1 MKLPREALSRLYNKF
16 KAAID
21 GIIVG
26 LKTDRSI
33 RVQWLIAIAVLVIF
47 FVIGIEPSDWL
58 WVILLAGLVVAIEHI
73 NSAIEELADFVEPQ
87 YSEHIKRIKDFS
99 SAAVFI
105 LSITS
110 AIVGLIILFKY
121 L

>member
-1 MKLPREALSRLYNKF
+1 MKLPQEALKKLVNKF

-21 GIIVG
+21 GIVVG
-26 LKTDRSI
+26 IKTDRSI
-33 RVQWLIAIAVLVIF
+33 RVQWLIAVGVIIVF
-47 FVIGIEPSDWL
+47 CVVGIELHDWL
-58 WVILLAGLVVAIEHI
+58 WIILCIGLVVSVEHI
-73 NSAIEELADFVEPQ
+73 NSAIEELADFVEPK

-105 LSITS
+105 LSIAST
-110 AIVGLIILFKY
+110 IIGFIILFKY

>member
-1 MKLPREALSRLYNKF
+1 MKLPREALKRFVKKF

-33 RVQWLIAIAVLVIF
+33 RVQWLIAVAVIAVFYLVR
-47 FVIGIEPSDWL
+47 IEPADWL
-58 WVILLAGLVVAIEHI
+58 WIVFCIGLVVSVEHI

-110 AIVGLIILFKY
+110 TLIGLFILFKY

>member
-1 MKLPREALSRLYNKF
+1 MKLPQEALKRLVNKF

-33 RVQWLIAIAVLVIF
+33 RVQWLIAIAVILV
-47 FVIGIEPSDWL
+47 FVILGIDPIDWM
-58 WVILLAGLVVAIEHI
+58 WIILCIGIVVSVEHI
-73 NSAIEELADFVEPQ
+73 NSAIEELADFVEPK

-105 LSITS
+105 LSIASTL
-110 AIVGLIILFKY
+110 IGLIILLKY

>member
-1 MKLPREALSRLYNKF
+1 MKLHREALIRLVNKF
-16 KAAID
+16 KAAVD
-21 GIIVG
+21 GIVIG

-33 RVQWLIAIAVLVIF
+33 RVQWLIASVVFAIFWLVK
-47 FVIGIEPSDWL
+47 IEPADWL
-58 WVILLAGLVVAIEHI
+58 WIVLCIGLVVSIEHI
-73 NSAIEELADFVEPQ
+73 NSAIEELADFVEPK

-110 AIVGLIILFKY
+110 TVIGLIILLKY
-121 L
+121 I

>member
-1 MKLPREALSRLYNKF
+1 MKLPREASSRLFNKF

-33 RVQWLIAIAVLVIF
+33 RFQWLIAIAVFAVFFLV
-47 FVIGIEPSDWL
+47 GIELSDWL
-58 WVILLAGLVVAIEHI
+58 WIILCTGMVVSIEHI
-73 NSAIEELADFVEPQ
+73 NSAIEELADFVEPK

-110 AIVGLIILFKY
+110 AIVGLIILLKY

>member
-1 MKLPREALSRLYNKF
+1 MKLPREALKRLIKKF

-33 RVQWLIAIAVLVIF
+33 RFQWLIAIAVIGVFYLVD
-47 FVIGIEPSDWL
+47 VEPADWL
-58 WVILLAGLVVAIEHI
+58 WIVFCIGMVVSIEHI

-110 AIVGLIILFKY
+110 TVIGLVILLKY
-121 L
+121 I

>member
-1 MKLPREALSRLYNKF
+1 MKLSQEALKKFVKKF

-21 GIIVG
+21 GIIIG
-26 LKTDRSI
+26 IKTDRSI
-33 RVQWLIAIAVLVIF
+33 RVQWLIAIGVILIF
-47 FVIGIEPSDWL
+47 GIVGIESHDWL
-58 WVILLAGLVVAIEHI
+58 WIILCIGLVVSVEHI
-73 NSAIEELADFVEPQ
+73 NSAIEELADFVEPK

-105 LSITS
+105 LSVASTI
-110 AIVGLIILFKY
+110 IGFIILIKY

>member
-1 MKLPREALSRLYNKF
+1 MKLPREALNRLIKKF
-16 KAAID
+16 RAAID

-33 RVQWLIAIAVLVIF
+33 RFQWLIALGVFVVFFLV
-47 FVIGIEPSDWL
+47 GIELNDWL
-58 WVILLAGLVVAIEHI
+58 WIILCIGMVVSVEHI

-99 SAAVFI
+99 SAGVFI
-105 LSITS
+105 LSIAS
-110 AIVGLIILFKY
+110 AMVGLMILLKY

>member
-1 MKLPREALSRLYNKF
+1 MKLHQEALVRLVNKF

-21 GIIVG
+21 GIVVG

-33 RVQWLIAIAVLVIF
+33 RVQWLIAVV
-47 FVIGIEPSDWL
+47 VIGVFYIVKIEPADAL
-58 WVILLAGLVVAIEHI
+58 WIVLCIGLVVSIEHI
-73 NSAIEELADFVEPQ
+73 NSAIEELADFVEPK

-110 AIVGLIILFKY
+110 TVIGLMILLKY
-121 L
+121 I

>member
-1 MKLPREALSRLYNKF
+1 MKLPHEALRRLVKKF
-16 KAAID
+16 RAAID

-26 LKTDRSI
+26 LKSDRSI
-33 RVQWLIAIAVLVIF
+33 RVQWLIAIAVIGVFYLVE
-47 FVIGIEPSDWL
+47 IEPADWL
-58 WVILLAGLVVAIEHI
+58 WILLCIGMVVSIEHI
-73 NSAIEELADFVEPQ
+73 NSAIEELADFVEPK

-110 AIVGLIILFKY
+110 MVIGLIILLKY
-121 L
+121 M

>member
-1 MKLPREALSRLYNKF
+1 MKLPREALKRLVKKF
-16 KAAID
+16 RAAID

-33 RVQWLIAIAVLVIF
+33 RVQWLIAFLVIGVF
-47 FVIGIEPSDWL
+47 GLLGIDANDWL
-58 WVILLAGLVVAIEHI
+58 WIAFCTGLVVAIEHL
-73 NSAIEELADFVEPQ
+73 NSAIEELADFVEPK

-99 SAAVFI
+99 AAAVFI
-105 LSITS
+105 VS
-110 AIVGLIILFKY
+110 AVSAVIGLIILFKY